1 MLPRSWFWED
11 VCNWVLSD
19 DVLIQDRSLS
29 FGMICHPV
37 VKPHVC
43 FDNADHPFYTI
54 LTFDWFQRGRIYHY
68 EATEQS
74 KSLLFTTHPKKEER
88 VGPAACCDFHKFLG
102 LPQRLGPF
110 WLASP

>member
-1 MLPRSWFWED
+1 MPEGLLSRRLNMIVSPFSVRPEVVRMLPRSWFWED

-74 KSLLFTTHPKKEER
+74 KS
-88 VGPAACCDFHKFLG
+88 
-102 LPQRLGPF
+102 
-110 WLASP
+110 